1 MVSPWDDIFTNLSI
15 GGLLSEA
22 SLQGKIS
29 NSETKMDLQPI
40 QLVSDIS
47 VGGLLSE
54 VSLQGKMSTGMKQEN
69 RVGLQPS
76 SFASFISSGSFF
88 SEASSQGKVSDCNLA
103 SKGSKSGLKETS
115 DYGQHSE
122 SKFSWDFNLTNL
134 SIGGLL
140 SEVSLLEKVKKHDQG
155 TEGKPSS
162 QPTSSFPDSLDAFI
176 AARLN
181 SHPEISK
188 LSSHELHSSILD
200 AEETC
205 HAFPVRKISP
215 GNENATTSC
224 GTAGPG
230 NCHEYTSSKSFR
242 IPSSSSA
249 PEVCCSIIFSGFQA
263 KKASF

>member
-115 DYGQHSE
+115 EYGQHSE

-188 LSSHELHSSILD
+188 SSSHELHSSILD

-205 HAFPVRKISP
+205 HAFPVRKISS
-215 GNENATTSC
+215 GNKNATTSC